1 MNIDMCFYAN
11 ETLANKGLYP
21 DIRIKRGPDS
31 PWSRSSASNDT
42 LRAFSAVCYYSALHL
57 KRELPALAG
66 VPIGLVQ
73 SSVGGTCIESWMSS
87 EALQA
92 AGTPLQNSTCL
103 TQTLCQGMQPN
114 CANYLPLIQPLAP
127 FTFDAMLWYQGESN
141 QNCGT
146 SPTQP
151 PWRSYASLLP
161 ALVDS
166 WRALF
171 ASPFTAYVFQLAPYG
186 SVDEAPQQRS
196 SDTLPLLREAQLAV
210 LRNSSSPANAAVV
223 VPLDL
228 GDDGHTVYTPPSPRH
243 GGLHPRN
250 KTEFG
255 RRMALRFGEL
265 NGLLPAGVASTG
277 PQPLRATLDAG
288 GASVTL
294 AFAPP
299 SAAGGGPGSQLRLAP
314 TQFCATQGA
323 LPAPYNAS
331 SAYCCQSEAFAART
345 PHGFAFELQA
355 NGSYVLARAEV
366 VALAGGAQGVRLAP
380 LNASAAAGQRLQAV
394 RHGWQGWPLCLLA
407 NEAGL
412 PAGQFVLPVEAA

>member
-1 MNIDMCFYAN
+1 MIIDNCFYAN
-11 ETLANKGLYP
+11 ETLAGKDQYP
-21 DIRIKRGPDS
+21 DIRIKRTPDG
-31 PWSRSSASNDT
+31 PWSRSSASNAT
-42 LRAFSAVCYYSALHL
+42 LRDFSAVCYFSAMHM
-57 KRELPALAG
+57 KRELPALAA

-92 AGTPLQNSTCL
+92 AGTPPQNSTCL

-114 CANYLPLIQPLAP
+114 CANYLPLILPLAP

-141 QNCGT
+141 TNCGT

-151 PWRSYASLLP
+151 PWRGYASLLP

-171 ASPFTAYVFQLAPYG
+171 ASSFTAYVFQLAPYG

-210 LRNSSSPANAAVV
+210 LRNSSSSAPANAAVV

-228 GDDGHTVYTPPSPRH
+228 GDDGHTVYTPPSARH

-265 NGLLPAGVASTG
+265 NGLLAAGVASTG

-299 SAAGGGPGSQLRLAP
+299 SAAGGPGSQLRLAP

-323 LPAPYNAS
+323 LPAPWNAS
-331 SAYCCQSEAFAART
+331 SANCCQAELGQARAL
-345 PHGFAFELQA
+345 HGWPFELRV
-355 NGSYVLARAEV
+355 NGSYVLARATV
-366 VALAGGAQGVRLAP
+366 VALAGGAPGVSLAP
-380 LNASAAAGQRLQAV
+380 LNASAGALQAV
-394 RHGWQGWPLCLLA
+394 RYGWQGWPLCVLG

-412 PAGQFVLPVEAA
+412 PAGQFVLPVGGAA